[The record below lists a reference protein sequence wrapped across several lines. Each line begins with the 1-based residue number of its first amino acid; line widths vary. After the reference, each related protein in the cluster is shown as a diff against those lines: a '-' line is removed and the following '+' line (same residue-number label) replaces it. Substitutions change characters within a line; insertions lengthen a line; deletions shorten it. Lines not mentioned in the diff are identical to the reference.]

1 MIKGKK
7 IAKKYLDV
15 IEERRYKRIVKWSKR
30 KRKNK
35 KRIVL
40 KGRKII
46 RRVRKRF
53 KISNLLIIINLLFI
67 LGCCIFYGTRLI
79 NFYRIEHP
87 HIDKDS
93 NILDVISIKNTV
105 TTGDGLYED
114 DDEYYYKG
122 KNVNN
127 YVIYSGRLWRIISID
142 KESNIKMI
150 TEDSQTS
157 LVWGINTDYEK
168 SYVRS
173 WLNDEN
179 MVFKSF
185 FASLDDPNSIG
196 YTRTCID
203 VIEDKITCEKTVN
216 DRVGLLSYFEYK
228 KAGAEKSY
236 LNTGRYWWLSN
247 VDKNNTSLYV
257 FSKGN
262 VNNDS
267 FSGTSYYSYGVRPV
281 ITISGFMSVKSGNGK
296 KESPVNLDSSKG
308 NTLKDKY
315 VGEYIKF
322 GDYNWR
328 IIDKG
333 EEYVKVVMDGV
344 ISVEG
349 EKYESSF
356 GGSNYCNKSNKVCS
370 YINKDFYESIK
381 KDDYILE
388 REYYTGYYDKTY
400 NYELNHLKDRKE
412 KLFVGL
418 LHLGE
423 LFVNDYNN
431 YFLLSRTIDSDNNIY
446 EVLDNDQIYAGNPSD
461 KSNVRVT
468 MYLKPDIILE
478 EGLGT
483 RDKPYIIK

>member
-15 IEERRYKRIVKWSKR
+15 IEERRYKRIVKRSKR

-281 ITISGFMSVKSGNGK
+281 ITV
-296 KESPVNLDSSKG
+296 L
-308 NTLKDKY
+308 
-315 VGEYIKF
+315 
-322 GDYNWR
+322 
-328 IIDKG
+328 
-333 EEYVKVVMDGV
+333 
-344 ISVEG
+344 
-349 EKYESSF
+349 
-356 GGSNYCNKSNKVCS
+356 KSNL
-370 YINKDFYESIK
+370 YE
-381 KDDYILE
+381 
-388 REYYTGYYDKTY
+388 
-400 NYELNHLKDRKE
+400 
-412 KLFVGL
+412 
-418 LHLGE
+418 
-423 LFVNDYNN
+423 
-431 YFLLSRTIDSDNNIY
+431 
-446 EVLDNDQIYAGNPSD
+446 
-461 KSNVRVT
+461 
-468 MYLKPDIILE
+468 
-478 EGLGT
+478 
-483 RDKPYIIK
+483 